1 MKIAFKLK
9 ENISTRKFQ
18 NNCMFKMINLC
29 IVKHRDG
36 LTLVGWWWTRG
47 KQKKS
52 EKENCI
58 NIRQQNGS
66 SKYLKYFCA
75 KSTIIIIIETSFDV
89 DGIGSHICPQFP
101 LLILNYISQCHS
113 FSRFWQ
119 GPITSH
125 LFQYEIC
132 RS

>member
-29 IVKHRDG
+29 IVQQRDADAG
-36 LTLVGWWWTRG
+36 GMMVNKRQT
-47 KQKKS
+47 KKS

-89 DGIGSHICPQFP
+89 DGIGLHICPQFP

-132 RS
+132 LS